1 MSKVGRNEPC
11 PCGSGKKYKKCH
23 LNEYESSSLLGV
35 AAQGSVV
42 SCMVNNDFEESGLAV
57 VFVVRQH
64 PNSRNINIV
73 IYLCDLFCLGVKDVS
88 VFPSS
93 NEHTVE
99 NLQAHYPL
107 HFVDIDY
114 QTARDLVLGSIAY
127 AKTLDFK
134 PHPDWEKSKDFI
146 EFDRPF
152 NPKRFNYGRDGK
164 PFYVAGPKDDY
175 DMVFHTLEA
184 SCGKGNF
191 DYLND
196 ERTGYVYQEE
206 DQEAS

>member
-23 LNEYESSSLLGV
+23 LNEYESSSLLGA

-64 PNSRNINIV
+64 PNGRNINIV

-152 NPKRFNYGRDGK
+152 NQSVLTTGGTENRFMLPGRRMITTW
-164 PFYVAGPKDDY
+164 F
-175 DMVFHTLEA
+175 FTLLRHHA
-184 SCGKGNF
+184 AKGI
-191 DYLND
+191 LI
-196 ERTGYVYQEE
+196 T
-206 DQEAS
+206 